1 MQEERQRGKDRS
13 EAEAEPASS
22 ANEDMPVEKI
32 LEAELAVEPKTET
45 YVEATVGLNPS
56 SVSAPPVWAPP
67 GAAGP
72 GLLGGPLVLGR
83 APGGRPRVGGWPMW
97 GAVAP
102 CGRPPPGL
110 GPSFALPA
118 SLTHRPVGVRGL

>member
-56 SVSAPPVWAPP
+56 SVSAPPVRAPP
-67 GAAGP
+67 GRLDPGCSGDPWPWAAPRAGDRVSGAGQCGVLSHP
-72 GLLGGPLVLGR
+72 AGVYPLG
-83 APGGRPRVGGWPMW
+83 
-97 GAVAP
+97 
-102 CGRPPPGL
+102 
-110 GPSFALPA
+110 SALP
-118 SLTHRPVGVRGL
+118 SRFPRH